1 MKKKTK
7 RILKLAITRIIVVAI
22 FVSISIAISTNAMV
36 TNDVALNQL
45 NGGDEAYL
53 MQEIYYRYRTV
64 APYIGTLI
72 VIWAAMPLF
81 KIIYKTI
88 KRREKNE
95 KL

>member
-22 FVSISIAISTNAMV
+22 FVSISIAISTNAIV
-36 TNDVALNQL
+36 TNDVAINQL

-53 MQEIYYRYRTV
+53 MQEIYYRYKTV

-88 KRREKNE
+88 KRREK
-95 KL
+95 K